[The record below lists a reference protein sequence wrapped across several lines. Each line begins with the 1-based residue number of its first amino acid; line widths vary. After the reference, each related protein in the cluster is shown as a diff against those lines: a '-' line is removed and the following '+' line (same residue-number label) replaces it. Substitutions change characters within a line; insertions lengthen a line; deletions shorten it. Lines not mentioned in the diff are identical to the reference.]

1 MTRVTALRE
10 PLEDHHCVLSRTTP
24 TEDRFGRRCR
34 LPCKHRGGSTMR
46 KNQVFTVILTL
57 LLLPEAGFAQV
68 VYDDFNHPRWKI
80 VTDGSG
86 PESEETN
93 RRLEIVLP
101 ADSRGTTSDVFGV
114 SYDSVC
120 RLRGDFDIRVS
131 YALLEFPALNGVRV
145 GLGVHEPGQFSQVV
159 ERTSFSQHDA
169 LPPGEVYLTDFGGVI
184 EVPTT
189 DTSGRLRLV
198 RKGKTLTGYYFD
210 AISGDWQS
218 ISSVTYTA
226 NEVHFAIAAW
236 SHDLFFDDKRVRVA
250 FDQVVIRRG
259 VLLGA
264 CLPRSQEQE

>member
-1 MTRVTALRE
+1 M
-10 PLEDHHCVLSRTTP
+10 
-24 TEDRFGRRCR
+24 
-34 LPCKHRGGSTMR
+34 
-46 KNQVFTVILTL
+46 
-57 LLLPEAGFAQV
+57 
-68 VYDDFNHPRWKI
+68 
-80 VTDGSG
+80 
-86 PESEETN
+86 
-93 RRLEIVLP
+93 
-101 ADSRGTTSDVFGV
+101 
-114 SYDSVC
+114 
-120 RLRGDFDIRVS
+120 
-131 YALLEFPALNGVRV
+131 
-145 GLGVHEPGQFSQVV
+145 HEPGQFSQVV

-250 FDQVVIRRG
+250 FDQVVIIRG